1 MLAFISLYSLS
12 PYKHGI
18 QPAGR
23 NILRCEKTS
32 THHDLIRG
40 CCWKN
45 SWLKRCGRPV
55 SSKCAASERKKN
67 HKWTGSNRLQAAEN
81 WEPKG
86 GYRVPLLK
94 YELHLRLIWDHFSPQ
109 WMWLD
114 KFVADLVL
122 LIRDNCLFVFS
133 PKLHVHVLNLKVHTY
148 IFFVCKCNMPWKY
161 SRTRGWRVAWLRC
174 SRPAG
179 LVKSITEEKGNPWWW
194 HASSHL
200 LRYLLNERK
209 SSNLR

>member
-12 PYKHGI
+12 PYKHGT

-55 SSKCAASERKKN
+55 SSKCAASERKKIIN
-67 HKWTGSNRLQAAEN
+67 GQVATGYKQQKTGSQ
-81 WEPKG
+81 KG
-86 GYRVPLLK
+86 ISSSST
-94 YELHLRLIWDHFSPQ
+94 EIWVALEINSLFTAMNVIKQVCRWFSPA
-109 WMWLD
+109 D
-114 KFVADLVL
+114 KRQLLV
-122 LIRDNCLFVFS
+122 CFFS
-133 PKLHVHVLNLKVHTY
+133 QTTRACAEFKSAQY

-209 SSNLR
+209 SSNLW